1 MFSQILFHIYSKKK
15 KEVRTKTLFAG
26 FLIINN
32 IFYDSNK
39 IWIHN
44 HLVCKQT
51 LNHLVKLAMYSRR
64 LFHIYSNEK
73 KEIRTK
79 TLVTGFLSINN
90 IFYDSNEIRTH
101 NHSVYKRTRNHL
113 VKLASLAKCLGV
125 HLQTKWL
132 LVQISL
138 FSLKF
143 RLKSVDSLWN
153 SYVKW

>member
-39 IWIHN
+39 IRI
-44 HLVCKQT
+44 
-51 LNHLVKLAMYSRR
+51 
-64 LFHIYSNEK
+64 
-73 KEIRTK
+73 
-79 TLVTGFLSINN
+79 
-90 IFYDSNEIRTH
+90 H

-143 RLKSVDSLWN
+143 RLKSVDSL
-153 SYVKW
+153 